1 MAPQTQF
8 FVKRDIMLAEL
19 IDKLIK
25 ANIEY
30 ALVSSSPYNLRRYS
44 KLNKKIKDLKKAI
57 NSLDKGDK

>member
-1 MAPQTQF
+1 
-8 FVKRDIMLAEL
+8 MLAEL
-19 IDKLIK
+19 IDRLIK